1 MSKIY
6 LKLFLLLMLVSL
18 QVSASS
24 YPEVL
29 FENSLMPKS
38 YYFSESNASGN
49 SWINHM
55 NGHLP
60 VSDSVFFTPGNA
72 LLLNYVSGNSGNWK
86 TTIHHNNELGYLAKR
101 NDLLTFKIF
110 ANSDTKIA
118 ELPVI
123 QLTQGENISQKVNL
137 QKYIENYQDNTWLS
151 IAIPVKDIENL
162 DEQAPISSIIFSQE
176 AIDGKEHHLFID
188 QIEFLPS
195 KAPDMKLT
203 GKAVLS
209 SVVAYER
216 HVDIAWQLPLTP
228 SIRYIKVYR
237 SDDNQNFVPVGIRPI
252 SFNKFTDFV
261 PRTNVS
267 YYYKIAW
274 VDYQYRESPF
284 SDIKKAD
291 TKAATDAELLDAI
304 EKSHIS
310 YFTDETEFNSGMHK
324 ISPLVTDAR
333 VSVKSTGLGLL
344 TQIIGVE
351 RKFISRQLL
360 LDRLTRIVKFLNR
373 ATKYHGAYPELLN
386 GRTGAPVLSD
396 SCEIA
401 ADLKSTAY
409 LMQGL
414 LVARNYFNTDDPK
427 EKELREEI
435 TALWSD
441 VDWTA
446 FVKGEGG
453 YHLYNAWSPSCL
465 FDKST
470 PLGGYNNSLITYI
483 LALTSPSHAIS
494 KESYLKGYKQPLRYV
509 GPAIGR
515 FSTSTNDTLIV
526 SDDNK
531 QNLVY
536 SKEQFITDSTYYGI
550 HLTLGKP
557 SFSLIGL
564 QQAFLAVN
572 PRTKL
577 DSSVDYFDNQKCLA
591 NVFYRSALNKS
602 EQFVSLTNTLWP
614 YKGDDSLS
622 VNKFNPAAAI
632 ATYPYTSTIALE
644 ALKNYYR
651 NLGAFLWTEY
661 GFRDE
666 FDLKNNWVSDDYNA
680 VNQAAVPIMLE
691 NARTGL
697 IWDLFMKDPDVK
709 NIERL
714 LN

>member
-1 MSKIY
+1 MNKLY
-6 LKLFLLLMLVSL
+6 LKLFLLLMLIGL
-18 QVSASS
+18 RASASS

-38 YYFSESNASGN
+38 YFFSESNASGD

-72 LLLNYVSGNSGNWK
+72 LLLNYVSGTTGEWK
-86 TTIHHNNELGYLAKR
+86 TIIHHNNELGYLARK
-101 NDLLTFKIF
+101 NDILTFKIF
-110 ANSDTKIA
+110 AAGDTKIA
-118 ELPVI
+118 ELPLI
-123 QLTQGENISQKVNL
+123 QIMQGENVSQQINL
-137 QKYIENYQDNTWLS
+137 QKYIGNYQDNTWLS
-151 IAIPVKDIENL
+151 IAIPIKDIENL
-162 DEQAPISSIIFSQE
+162 DEQAPISGVMFNQG
-176 AIDGKEHHLFID
+176 ANDGKEHHLFID

-195 KAPDMKLT
+195 KTPDIKLT

-237 SDDNQNFVPVGIRPI
+237 SEDNQNFIPVGIRPI

-274 VDYQYRESPF
+274 VDYHYRESPF

-291 TKAATDAELLDAI
+291 TKHASDDELLDAV

-324 ISPLVTDAR
+324 VSPLVSDAR

-344 TQIIGVE
+344 TQVIAVE

-360 LDRLTRIVKFLNR
+360 LDRLGRVVKFLNS
-373 ATKYHGAYPELLN
+373 ATKYHGAYPELLD
-386 GRTGAPVLSD
+386 GRTGAPISND

-401 ADLKSTAY
+401 ADLTSTAY

-414 LVARNYFNTDDPK
+414 LVARSYFDKDDPE
-427 EKELREEI
+427 EKEIREKI
-435 TALWSD
+435 TALWKE
-441 VDWTA
+441 VDWNA

-453 YHLYNAWSPSCL
+453 HHLYSAWSPSCL
-465 FDKST
+465 FDRSS
-470 PLGGYNNSLITYI
+470 PLGGYNSSLIPYI
-483 LALTSPSHAIS
+483 LALASPSNAIS
-494 KESYLKGYKQPLRYV
+494 KESFNMGYKQPLKYV

-515 FSTSTNDTLIV
+515 FSNSINDTLVV
-526 SDDNK
+526 SEDQK

-536 SKEQFITDSTYYGI
+536 TKEQFLTDSTYYGVNLI
-550 HLTLGKP
+550 LGKP

-564 QQAFLAVN
+564 QQSFLAIN
-572 PRTKL
+572 PKTKL
-577 DSSVDYFDNQKCLA
+577 DDSIDYYDNQKRLA
-591 NVFYRSALNKS
+591 NVFYRAALNKS
-602 EQFVSLTNTLWP
+602 ERFVSLTDILWP
-614 YKGDDSLS
+614 YKGDDSMLVS
-622 VNKFNPAAAI
+622 RFNPSAAI
-632 ATYPYTSTIALE
+632 ATYPYTPTIALD

-651 NLGAFLWTEY
+651 NLGSFLWTEY

-666 FDLKNNWVSDDYNA
+666 FDFKNNWVSGNYDSL
-680 VNQAAVPIMLE
+680 NQAIVPIMLE

-697 IWDLFMKDPDVK
+697 IWNLFMKDPD
-709 NIERL
+709 IHHILE
-714 LN
+714 